1 MNGFEIIMMMT
12 FRGTMTSIMRIG
24 AGVKGILLE
33 ATETQVKEMVK
44 TIVEL
49 I

>member
-1 MNGFEIIMMMT
+1 MNGLEITMMMIA
-12 FRGTMTSIMRIG
+12 RGTMTSIMLIVV
-24 AGVKGILLE
+24 GVKGILLE